1 MSSLQVK
8 SNIAQVNAVLQS
20 QLKAMTDPEKLLRPL
35 CFDLIDLITKRI
47 HIDGVASDGQQIG
60 QYSSPYLKLRQKKYN
75 RTADRKVI
83 VSLTRQ
89 LESNWTVIA
98 TPRGYGIGFLNKFNY
113 DKMRW
118 VEEQRR
124 REIASLSDAERDYS
138 IAFINNYVGNVIT
151 GNAQ

>member
-47 HIDGVASDGQQIG
+47 HIDGLASDGQPIG

-118 VEEQRR
+118 VEEQRG